1 MSVFKF
7 MTVTINYKKKSKKK
21 SSNLVLF
28 VDENFNISN
37 LKKYL
42 SSSEYSFIS
51 DLLTTTDKKKEIVS
65 YDISSKKKIILIAL
79 KKKMTSSCLLYT
91 SDAAD
96 DW

>member
-7 MTVTINYKKKSKKK
+7 MTVTINYKKETKKK

-28 VDENFNISN
+28 VDENFKISN

-42 SSSEYSFIS
+42 SSSEHSFIS
-51 DLLTTTDKKKEIVS
+51 DLMTITNKKKEIVA

-79 KKKMTSSCLLYT
+79 KKKNDKFCCRKLRSKIL
-91 SDAAD
+91 
-96 DW
+96 